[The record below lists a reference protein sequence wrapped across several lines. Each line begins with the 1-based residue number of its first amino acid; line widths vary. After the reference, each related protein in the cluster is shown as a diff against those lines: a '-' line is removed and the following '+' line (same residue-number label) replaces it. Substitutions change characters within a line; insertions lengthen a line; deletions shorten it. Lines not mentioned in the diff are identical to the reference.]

1 MAMAGVEAANAQAVA
16 YPNLGFGGF
25 GGSWDGQSFG
35 AAEGRATA
43 PLGPMF
49 GGQLS
54 GLAGTLGGTPYWQG
68 AGQLFWRNPATG
80 LFGAYSAATQQQ
92 GVTTWRFGPEAE
104 LYLNRATLSAVG
116 GWKLVSGS
124 GAGMFLQAKAS
135 FYLTPDFKLF
145 GGYIFDGGSFGNAGF
160 EFRLAGGGLAFFGEG
175 RFGSS
180 ASGAWV
186 GLRAYLGGPP
196 TKSSGST

>member
-1 MAMAGVEAANAQAVA
+1 
-16 YPNLGFGGF
+16 
-25 GGSWDGQSFG
+25 
-35 AAEGRATA
+35 
-43 PLGPMF
+43 
-49 GGQLS
+49 
-54 GLAGTLGGTPYWQG
+54 LGGTPYWQG

-196 TKSSGST
+196 TKSLIDRDRQDVAPLWIHLTEIRDEANGTTLPPNGTTPPQTTPPQTTPPNGTTFPA